1 MFMKRQNLTKW
12 LTLALMIC
20 LMYGVSSCRSDG
32 DDDDPL
38 LPYIGTWERMESSEE
53 GSISQELVI
62 TETTFTV
69 TMSMTQDDEWV
80 DLIFIKGTYSV
91 SNNIF
96 MLTITQF
103 GILMEEGGGMVY
115 FTPDDPE
122 WDELLE
128 EELEIEDHFEAKF
141 VVNGNQLTLIVDENG
156 DGIFD
161 PVEESET
168 YTKK

>member
-1 MFMKRQNLTKW
+1 MKRQNVIKW

-20 LMYGVSSCRSDG
+20 LMCGVSSCRSDG

-38 LPYIGTWERMESSEE
+38 LPYIGTWERTESSEE
-53 GSISQELVI
+53 GSINQELVI

-69 TMSMTQDDEWV
+69 TMSMTVDEEWV
-80 DLIFIKGTYSV
+80 DLMFIKGTYSV

-103 GILMEEGGGMVY
+103 GIIMEEGGGMVY
-115 FTPDDPE
+115 FTPDDLE

-128 EELEIEDHFEAKF
+128 DELEIEDSFEAKF
-141 VVNGNQLTLIVDENG
+141 VVTGNQLNLIIDENG
-156 DGIFD
+156 DGLFD
-161 PVEESET
+161 PIMEGET
-168 YTKK
+168 FTKK